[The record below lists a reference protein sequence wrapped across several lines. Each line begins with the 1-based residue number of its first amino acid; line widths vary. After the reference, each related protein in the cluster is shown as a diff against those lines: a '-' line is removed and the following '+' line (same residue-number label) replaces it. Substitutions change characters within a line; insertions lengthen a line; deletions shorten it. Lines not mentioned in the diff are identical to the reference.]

1 MWNLLLEEVWL
12 TSLNSKLFCF
22 NSAGTL
28 VVDICTYIVFIAPP
42 PLYIHMYVHIYV
54 CVYIYIYIYRLHLPS
69 LFAFSFPSL
78 GAVTNSKLPVSSRA
92 QTQDIVLGEVAMVIW
107 PILRDMYRSCSKRK
121 RLREGDVVIEDTT
134 YVCIGVV
141 VADVTLP
148 EFRKLM
154 CPECEEFFCYDCS
167 MEWHEGATCRGS

>member
-42 PLYIHMYVHIYV
+42 PLYIHMYVH
-54 CVYIYIYIYRLHLPS
+54 
-69 LFAFSFPSL
+69 
-78 GAVTNSKLPVSSRA
+78 
-92 QTQDIVLGEVAMVIW
+92 
-107 PILRDMYRSCSKRK
+107 ILRDMYRSCSKRK